1 MFGFLGGLRG
11 SIALRFRKLFGFS
24 GALGAPNHYVFI
36 GVLAPH
42 VPWWLKNLCLYR
54 CSGSSGA
61 LGFQNPMFFK
71 GLLAPRRPWGLHCFH
86 RFFFVSLIALE
97 APKPLCFQR
106 CSGSQQ
112 FCVFHRLLDPRGAW
126 ELQKSMLSQVFGLLG
141 WPGGLQTLSF
151 HKYLGSS
158 GALGS
163 KTLCPRCSGS
173 SGALGA
179 PKSCVSQVFGLLR

>member
-1 MFGFLGGLRG
+1 MFWLVG
-11 SIALRFRKLFGFS
+11 STGVPK
-24 GALGAPNHYVFI
+24 PYVFQ
-36 GVLAPH
+36 
-42 VPWWLKNLCLYR
+42 R
-54 CSGSSGA
+54 SSGSSEAVGA
-61 LGFQNPMFFK
+61 PLFSPF
-71 GLLAPRRPWGLHCFH
+71 
-86 RFFFVSLIALE
+86 FFFVSLIALE
-97 APKPLCFQR
+97 GPKPLCFQR

-112 FCVFHRLLDPRGAW
+112 FCVFHRLLDPRGVW

>member
-1 MFGFLGGLRG
+1 MFSLVFWLLMCLGG
-11 SIALRFRKLFGFS
+11 SKTC
-24 GALGAPNHYVFI
+24 VFI
-36 GVLAPH
+36 GVLARREH
-42 VPWWLKNLCLYR
+42 WGSKTLCFSKVFWLLGGR
-54 CSGSSGA
+54 GGSIV
-61 LGFQNPMFFK
+61 FTV
-71 GLLAPRRPWGLHCFH
+71 
-86 RFFFVSLIALE
+86 FFVSLIALE

-106 CSGSQQ
+106 CSGSQK
-112 FCVFHRLLDPRGAW
+112 FCVFHRLLDPRGVW

>member
-1 MFGFLGGLRG
+1 MFSQVVWLLGGPG
-11 SIALRFRKLFGFS
+11 SSKSLCFHWCSGSSCALVAQKTC
-24 GALGAPNHYVFI
+24 VFI
-36 GVLAPH
+36 GVLARREH
-42 VPWWLKNLCLYR
+42 WGSKTLCFSKVFWLLGGR
-54 CSGSSGA
+54 EGSIVFTA
-61 LGFQNPMFFK
+61 
-71 GLLAPRRPWGLHCFH
+71 
-86 RFFFVSLIALE
+86 FFFVSLIALE

-106 CSGSQQ
+106 CSGSQK

-126 ELQKSMLSQVFGLLG
+126 ELQKSMLSQLFGLLG
-141 WPGGLQTLSF
+141 GPGGLQTLSF